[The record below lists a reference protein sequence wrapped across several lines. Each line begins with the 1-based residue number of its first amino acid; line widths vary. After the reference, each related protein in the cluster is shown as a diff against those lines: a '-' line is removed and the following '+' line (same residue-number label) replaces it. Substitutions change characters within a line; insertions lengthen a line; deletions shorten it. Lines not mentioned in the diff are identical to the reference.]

1 MGEEFKKAM
10 LISYLLFLKES
21 EIHEQA
27 RAKKIVK
34 TVEDFYIDL
43 ERK

>member
-21 EIHEQA
+21 ETDEEA
-27 RAKKIVK
+27 RAGKIVK
-34 TVEDFYIDL
+34 AVEDFYIDL